1 MQLGEEDG
9 KMTAG
14 AGQLRSLLKSSG
26 CQIFYF
32 PVENGIISLYPEGE
46 NDRDGRKGYE
56 AIQGGSGDRGRVADR
71 GGKDGASS
79 VQRFV

>member
-1 MQLGEEDG
+1 MQQREKDG
-9 KMTAG
+9 KMAAG
-14 AGQLRSLLKSSG
+14 AGQLLISVKSSG

-56 AIQGGSGDRGRVADR
+56 AIQGGSGERGRVADR

-79 VQRFV
+79 VQRIV

>member
-1 MQLGEEDG
+1 MQQREEDG
-9 KMTAG
+9 KMAAG
-14 AGQLRSLLKSSG
+14 AGQLLISVKSSG

-56 AIQGGSGDRGRVADR
+56 AIQGGSGKRPDLFSRFWNS
-71 GGKDGASS
+71 GGKSNDG
-79 VQRFV
+79 

>member
-1 MQLGEEDG
+1 MQQREEDG
-9 KMTAG
+9 KMAAG
-14 AGQLRSLLKSSG
+14 AGQLLISVKSSG

-56 AIQGGSGDRGRVADR
+56 AIQGI
-71 GGKDGASS
+71 ASYPVS
-79 VQRFV
+79 YTHLTLPTT